1 MATSA
6 MKLILIFNNA
16 DLTPFASAASPVLP
30 DKLLTVR
37 HRFPPLSS
45 MHFPWSLIHF
55 ARTVTTLLRCATGYG
70 AGFGA
75 ELFPRSSYSAE
86 VTPTLAG

>member
-1 MATSA
+1 

-16 DLTPFASAASPVLP
+16 DLTPFASAASPVFP
-30 DKLLTVR
+30 DKSLTVR

-45 MHFPWSLIHF
+45 IHFLRSLVHF

-70 AGFGA
+70 AGFASGVV
-75 ELFPRSSYSAE
+75 SALL
-86 VTPTLAG
+86 V